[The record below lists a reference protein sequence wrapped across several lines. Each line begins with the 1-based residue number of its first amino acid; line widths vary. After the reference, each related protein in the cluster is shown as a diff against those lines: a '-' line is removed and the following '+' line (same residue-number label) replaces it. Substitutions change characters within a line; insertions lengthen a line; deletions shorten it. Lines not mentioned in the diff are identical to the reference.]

1 MLEKDRIIVLH
12 TIKHSDSGMV
22 VQCYSATRGR
32 TACYF
37 FAKSKNSRNS
47 QMFPLS
53 VLDVVLHFRTQNGGA
68 MPMIKEASPAMFF
81 YKLGFRFTNPKS
93 NDYMEECLRKKI
105 PDIPPQIGMMY
116 LPKSRI
122 NKLLHYGDLF

>member
-68 MPMIKEASPAMFF
+68 MPMIKEAVSRHAADTEQIQPDALSEMAPVE
-81 YKLGFRFTNPKS
+81 TEN
-93 NDYMEECLRKKI
+93 NI
-105 PDIPPQIGMMY
+105 P
-116 LPKSRI
+116 SE
-122 NKLLHYGDLF
+122 